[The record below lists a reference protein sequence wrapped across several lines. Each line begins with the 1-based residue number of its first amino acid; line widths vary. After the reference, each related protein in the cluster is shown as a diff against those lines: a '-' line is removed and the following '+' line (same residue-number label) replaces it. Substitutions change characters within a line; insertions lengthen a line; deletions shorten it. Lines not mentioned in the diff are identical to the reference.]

1 MSIYQ
6 NLTAY
11 IFKLCLVLIST
22 KSTHYSNK
30 CQLWLF
36 WLTVEI
42 KMIVFV
48 LVNIYKYINSIMSFP
63 LRENAKPNIV

>member
-1 MSIYQ
+1 MLSNMSIYQ

-48 LVNIYKYINSIMSFP
+48 LVNIHTLQYHVLPFERK
-63 LRENAKPNIV
+63 RHT

>member
-1 MSIYQ
+1 MLSKVSIYQ

-22 KSTHYSNK
+22 QRTHYSNK

-48 LVNIYKYINSIMSFP
+48 LVNIYTLQYHVLPF
-63 LRENAKPNIV
+63 